1 MGTRRLPE
9 KPKLNID
16 LENATEAV
24 MGANNEAEVY
34 PEPPEHS
41 PYFARR
47 PVQQAYGHI
56 HGQAEACVPRKSDL
70 DKLEPSNEP
79 SK

>member
-16 LENATEAV
+16 LKNATDAV
-24 MGANNEAEVY
+24 MDANDESKVY
-34 PEPPEHS
+34 PEPPEQS
-41 PYFARR
+41 PYLAQH
-47 PVQQAYGHI
+47 PVQQVYGHV

-70 DKLEPSNEP
+70 DKIQPSNEP